1 LEDESI
7 CDSESNCRSNANEN
21 LKVLGMKD
29 NELKASRQDLAIPAA
44 ATVYADSKASGETDA
59 ESEKNAKEEFDKYG
73 FGYEVQKEKVLT
85 LGKTKL
91 DGSRTKIVMR
101 RVLVTVAE
109 KNGACDGSEEA
120 AWGKALKDSSG
131 FTAKQIVAPTL
142 HKSTCIASFETDV
155 PEGEDLEAVR
165 SKITQGR
172 RRLDGSRYL
181 QGTVFS
187 STQSIEEVPDVVV
200 PDMDRTVFSS
210 TQSIEEV
217 PDVVV
222 PDMDRTVY
230 KVFIKQELEFTGI
243 TKVEAESKKTEIE
256 GDIAASLGIAASDVK
271 IISITEVDVRRRRLL
286 AKKLIIVYEV
296 GAKDDGAALAIS
308 DKMNSD
314 AFADTLKTK
323 VSTTTGKT
331 ISVAAKKPILPSGLL
346 TTTTATPI
354 PPTTEASV
362 AVDELDIGLVVG
374 IVSGVVGVGL
384 LVGLVFIFKRR
395 SNKIQDD
402 ATRKKKLTAVV
413 PIDNVQL
420 SSKQKTKED
429 EIKELKLKIKSK
441 VENAWNAEE

>member
-1 LEDESI
+1 
-7 CDSESNCRSNANEN
+7 
-21 LKVLGMKD
+21 MK
-29 NELKASRQDLAIPAA
+29 KTQR
-44 ATVYADSKASGETDA
+44 K
-59 ESEKNAKEEFDKYG
+59 FDKYG
-73 FGYEVQKEKVLT
+73 FGYEFQKEKVLT

-187 STQSIEEVPDVVV
+187 STQG
-200 PDMDRTVFSS
+200 
-210 TQSIEEV
+210 IEEV

-331 ISVAAKKPILPSGLL
+331 ISVVAKKPILPSGLL

-354 PPTTEASV
+354 SPTTEASV

-420 SSKQKTKED
+420 SSKQTTKED
-429 EIKELKLKIKSK
+429 QIKER
-441 VENAWNAEE
+441 VENAWKAEE

>member
-1 LEDESI
+1 
-7 CDSESNCRSNANEN
+7 
-21 LKVLGMKD
+21 M
-29 NELKASRQDLAIPAA
+29 
-44 ATVYADSKASGETDA
+44 
-59 ESEKNAKEEFDKYG
+59 
-73 FGYEVQKEKVLT
+73 
-85 LGKTKL
+85 
-91 DGSRTKIVMR
+91 
-101 RVLVTVAE
+101 
-109 KNGACDGSEEA
+109 
-120 AWGKALKDSSG
+120 KDSSG

-187 STQSIEEVPDVVV
+187 STQG
-200 PDMDRTVFSS
+200 
-210 TQSIEEV
+210 IEEV

-331 ISVAAKKPILPSGLL
+331 ISVVAKNLSF
-346 TTTTATPI
+346 
-354 PPTTEASV
+354 
-362 AVDELDIGLVVG
+362 LDY
-374 IVSGVVGVGL
+374 
-384 LVGLVFIFKRR
+384 
-395 SNKIQDD
+395 
-402 ATRKKKLTAVV
+402 
-413 PIDNVQL
+413 
-420 SSKQKTKED
+420 
-429 EIKELKLKIKSK
+429 
-441 VENAWNAEE
+441 